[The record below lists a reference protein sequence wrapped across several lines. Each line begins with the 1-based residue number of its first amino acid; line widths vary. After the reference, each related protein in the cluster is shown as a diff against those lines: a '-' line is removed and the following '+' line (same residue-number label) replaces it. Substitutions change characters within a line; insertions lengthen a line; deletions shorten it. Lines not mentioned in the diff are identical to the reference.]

1 MAETGT
7 DTSGMRHSNARL
19 LPRIARRTLVGAMA
33 ILTTLVMTNARS
45 AGALGAATM
54 TSGSDASNADT
65 SPVAIGSDDIGVA
78 VFDGSLMA
86 AGDTLQS
93 CIVLT
98 YLGTDLPSGVSL
110 YGSASGD
117 GLAYL
122 DLTIEVGTGG
132 HFGDCK
138 GFTPSATVFSGT
150 LASFGAAHTNFA
162 NGLQAWS
169 PAGSSES
176 RTYMFTV
183 SVQDDN
189 AAQGKTAAVDF
200 IWETQSR

>member
-1 MAETGT
+1 M
-7 DTSGMRHSNARL
+7 SYSNARL
-19 LPRIARRTLVGAMA
+19 LPRIARRTLLATMA

-45 AGALGAATM
+45 AGALGAGTL
-54 TSGSDASNADT
+54 TSGSDASSADT
-65 SPVAIGSDDIGVA
+65 SPVAIGSDDIGIA

-117 GLAYL
+117 GLGAYL
-122 DLTIEVGTGG
+122 DLTIEVGSGG
-132 HFGDCK
+132 HFGDCE

-150 LASFGAAHTNFA
+150 LAGFADAHTNFA
-162 NGLQAWS
+162 NGLQAWA
-169 PAGSSES
+169 PAGGLES

-183 SVQDDN
+183 SLQDDN
-189 AAQGKTAAVDF
+189 GAQGKTAAANI